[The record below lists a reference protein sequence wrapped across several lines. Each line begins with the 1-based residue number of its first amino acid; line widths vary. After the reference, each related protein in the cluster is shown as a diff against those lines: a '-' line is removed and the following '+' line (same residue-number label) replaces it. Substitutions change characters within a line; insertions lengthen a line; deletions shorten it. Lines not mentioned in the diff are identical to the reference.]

1 MVQVSSVR
9 KSTENQRGQGMTRYD
24 LCFAWDWDGDVDF
37 VDLLLEACRDKE
49 LTLLQAT
56 PANLEHVVRSVEAGE
71 TSFRAFFDRASD
83 EEPAFMPLV
92 DWARAHAEWRINPHE
107 NALRAWDKALM
118 HAVVSAHLATPPTI
132 ILPPYKEQ
140 PELPPLDL
148 APLGPSF
155 TIKPA
160 YGGGG
165 AGVVTCISPD
175 RIPAARQ
182 VFPDK
187 RYMLQS
193 HVVPA
198 RLDGRPAWF
207 RVLYLGGKCY
217 PCWWDDNTHVYTA
230 VTCSAEE
237 HYGLKPLRKIV
248 ETIAQLSGLHLF
260 STEVALTPDGQFLV
274 VDYANNPVDL
284 RPQSKT
290 PDGVPSLIVRFIAK
304 DLAALVAVE
313 LASSSSL
320 RATPLV
326 PPS

>member
-1 MVQVSSVR
+1 
-9 KSTENQRGQGMTRYD
+9 MTQYD

-37 VDLLLEACRDKE
+37 VDLLLEACRAKGIS
-49 LTLLQAT
+49 LLQAT
-56 PANLEHVVRSVEAGE
+56 PANLGHVVRAVQAGE
-71 TSFRAFFDRASD
+71 ITFRVFFDRASD

-92 DWARAHAEWRINPHE
+92 DWARAHAEWRINPQE
-107 NALRAWDKALM
+107 MAVRAWDKAVM
-118 HAVVSAHLATPPTI
+118 HAAVSTRLRTPPTI

-165 AGVVTCISPD
+165 AGVVTCISSD
-175 RIPAARQ
+175 KIPAARQ

-187 RYMLQS
+187 RYILQS

-207 RVLYLGGKCY
+207 RVLYLSGRCF
-217 PCWWDDNTHVYTA
+217 PCWWDDKTHVYA
-230 VTCSAEE
+230 PVTCAAED
-237 HYGLKPLRKIV
+237 HYGLKPLRHIV
-248 ETIAQLSGLHLF
+248 ATIALISGLHLF
-260 STEVALTPDGQFLV
+260 STEVALTPGGDFLV
-274 VDYANNPVDL
+274 VDYVNNPVDL

-290 PDGVPSLIVRFIAK
+290 PDGVPNLIVRFIAE
-304 DLAALVAVE
+304 DLAALVAGQ
-313 LASSSSL
+313 LAERTQPAL
-320 RATPLV
+320 TPV
-326 PPS
+326 IQPS

>member
-1 MVQVSSVR
+1 
-9 KSTENQRGQGMTRYD
+9 MTRYD
-24 LCFAWDWDGDVDF
+24 LCFAWDWDGDGDF
-37 VDLLLEACRDKE
+37 VDLLVEACRAKDIS
-49 LTLLQAT
+49 LLQAT
-56 PANLEHVVRSVEAGE
+56 PANLDHVVHSVQAGE
-71 TSFRAFFDRASD
+71 ITFRAFFDRASD

-92 DWARAHAEWRINPHE
+92 DWARAHAEWRVNPHE
-107 NALRAWDKALM
+107 MAVRAWDKALM
-118 HAVVSAHLATPPTI
+118 HASVSAKLRTPPTL

-175 RIPAARQ
+175 KIPAARQ

-207 RVLYLGGKCY
+207 RVLYLAGKVY
-217 PCWWDDNTHVYTA
+217 PCWWDDRTHIYTA
-230 VTCSAEE
+230 VTCAAEE
-237 HYGLKPLRKIV
+237 HYGLKPLRHIV
-248 ETIAQLSGLHLF
+248 GTIALISGLQLF
-260 STEVALTPDGQFLV
+260 STEVALTPGGEFLV

-290 PDGVPSLIVRFIAK
+290 PDGVPNLIVRFIAE
-304 DLAALVAVE
+304 DLAALVTSQLAQRTPPAV
-313 LASSSSL
+313 
-320 RATPLV
+320 TPLV